1 MHMLPVYYT
10 TTNTR
15 RRKKKKKTKALLAAE
30 KEHEK
35 FLYRIG
41 IHDSKQKPRSVA
53 QSGSAPA
60 LGAGGHRFKS
70 YHSDHSFHPCVIKDE
85 SYKFTIDE
93 IKKNTRRYAKRQI
106 TWNKKYRQGF
116 LVNENYKLDVSDR
129 YVVGQAYNKGGLQ
142 VLSKKEQSDPATGKR
157 R

>member
-1 MHMLPVYYT
+1 MLPVYFT
-10 TTNTR
+10 SLNTR
-15 RRKKKKKTKALLAAE
+15 KRKKKNKTKSLIQAE
-30 KEHEK
+30 QEHQK
-35 FLYRIG
+35 FLERMG
-41 IHDSKQKPRSVA
+41 VGKSPKRSVA

-70 YHSDHSFHPCVIKDE
+70 YHSDHSFHPCVKKDE
-85 SYKFTIDE
+85 SYK
-93 IKKNTRRYAKRQI
+93 
-106 TWNKKYRQGF
+106 
-116 LVNENYKLDVSDR
+116 LDISGQ